1 MDKEKDKP
9 NVIHNDIHDNAGPI
23 FCGVVYQPTFVQ
35 PGANL
40 TQNIV
45 NKNDA
50 KDAAEETDPSDSP
63 ESNEEP
69 KEELTD
75 DKKKTIISSITSK
88 FDFKAERLGKD
99 HLGQRLTNERLG
111 LLFAKIFGVSSHPSK
126 EKMDVINVLW
136 NLLTA
141 RKKTN
146 GKRDAADEY
155 YWQTVLNIVGYF
167 KEKKLIDGSQ
177 LELAK
182 SIFPDANANVAKNI
196 DRSIHNG
203 YTFPDGTGDMIDW
216 YINELLEGKF

>member
-1 MDKEKDKP
+1 MDKEKDNP

-45 NKNDA
+45 NKNGA
-50 KDAAEETDPSDSP
+50 KDLADETDLSDGP
-63 ESNEEP
+63 ESSEQQT
-69 KEELTD
+69 EELTD
-75 DKKKTIISSITSK
+75 DKKRTIINSITSK
-88 FDFKAERLGKD
+88 FDFKAKRLGKD
-99 HLGQRLTNERLG
+99 HSGKRLTNERLG
-111 LLFAKIFGVSSHPSK
+111 ILFSKIFGVSSHPSK
-126 EKMDVINVLW
+126 ENMAVINVLW
-136 NLLTA
+136 NLLTD

-155 YWQTVLNIVGYF
+155 YWQTVLNIIGYF
-167 KEKKLIDGSQ
+167 KEKGLVDGSQ

>member
-1 MDKEKDKP
+1 MDKEKDKH
-9 NVIHNDIHDNAGPI
+9 NIIHNDIHDNAGPI
-23 FCGVVYQPTFVQ
+23 FCGVVYQPTLVQ

-45 NKNDA
+45 NKNGA
-50 KDAAEETDPSDSP
+50 KDVAEETDLSDGP
-63 ESNEEP
+63 ESSEQQA
-69 KEELTD
+69 EELTD
-75 DKKKTIISSITSK
+75 DKKKTIINSITSK

-99 HLGQRLTNERLG
+99 HSGKRLTNERLG
-111 LLFAKIFGVSSHPSK
+111 ILFSKIFGVSSHPSK
-126 EKMDVINVLW
+126 ENMAVINVLW
-136 NLLTA
+136 NLLTD

-155 YWQTVLNIVGYF
+155 YWQTVLNIIGYF
-167 KEKKLIDGSQ
+167 KEKGLVDGSQ

-203 YTFPDGTGDMIDW
+203 YTFPNGTGDLIDW

>member
-1 MDKEKDKP
+1 MDKEKDNP

-35 PGANL
+35 SGANL

-50 KDAAEETDPSDSP
+50 KDATEGTNLSDSP

-69 KEELTD
+69 KDELTD
-75 DKKKTIISSITSK
+75 DKKKAIISSITSK
-88 FDFKAERLGKD
+88 FDFKTERLGKD
-99 HLGQRLTNERLG
+99 HTGKRLTNERLG

-126 EKMDVINVLW
+126 ENMAVINILW

-146 GKRDAADEY
+146 GKRDASDEY
-155 YWQTVLNIVGYF
+155 YWQTVLNIIGYF
-167 KEKKLIDGSQ
+167 KEKKLVDGSQ

-203 YTFPDGTGDMIDW
+203 YTFPDDTGDMIDW

>member
-1 MDKEKDKP
+1 MDKDKNNP
-9 NVIHNDIHDNAGPI
+9 NIIHNDIHDNAGPI

-40 TQNIV
+40 TQNII

-50 KDAAEETDPSDSP
+50 KDAAEEADLSDTT
-63 ESNEEP
+63 ESNEEQ
-69 KEELTD
+69 KDELTD

-88 FDFKAERLGKD
+88 FDFKTERLGKD
-99 HLGQRLTNERLG
+99 HSGKRLTNERLG

-126 EKMDVINVLW
+126 ENMAVINILW
-136 NLLTA
+136 TLLTD

-155 YWQTVLNIVGYF
+155 YWQTVLNIIGYF
-167 KEKKLIDGSQ
+167 KEKKLVDGSQ
-177 LELAK
+177 FELAK
-182 SIFPDANANVAKNI
+182 SIFPDANENVAKNI
-196 DRSIHNG
+196 GRSIHNG

>member
-1 MDKEKDKP
+1 MDKEKD
-9 NVIHNDIHDNAGPI
+9 NNNIIHNDIHDNAGPI

-50 KDAAEETDPSDSP
+50 KDAAEETDLSDST
-63 ESNEEP
+63 ESNEKP
-69 KEELTD
+69 KDKLTD
-75 DKKKTIISSITSK
+75 DNKKAIISSITSR
-88 FDFKAERLGKD
+88 FDFKTEKLGKD
-99 HLGQRLTNERLG
+99 HTGKRLTNERLG
-111 LLFAKIFGVSSHPSK
+111 LLFAKIFGFSSHPSK
-126 EKMDVINVLW
+126 ENIAVINVLW
-136 NLLTA
+136 DLLTD

-146 GKRDAADEY
+146 GKRDATDEY
-155 YWQTVLNIVGYF
+155 YWQTVLNIIGYF
-167 KEKKLIDGSQ
+167 KEKKLVDGSQ

-203 YTFPDGTGDMIDW
+203 YTFPDGTGNMIDW

>member
-1 MDKEKDKP
+1 MEKEKDNP

-50 KDAAEETDPSDSP
+50 KDSTKGKDLSNSP

-69 KEELTD
+69 KDELTD
-75 DKKKTIISSITSK
+75 DKKKAIISNITSK
-88 FDFKAERLGKD
+88 FDFKTERLGKD
-99 HLGQRLTNERLG
+99 HSGKRLTNERLG
-111 LLFAKIFGVSSHPSK
+111 LLFSKIFGVSSHPSK
-126 EKMDVINVLW
+126 ENMAIINILW
-136 NLLTA
+136 NLLTN

-146 GKRDAADEY
+146 GKRDAGDEY
-155 YWQTVLNIVGYF
+155 YWQTVLNIIGYF

-182 SIFPDANANVAKNI
+182 SIFPDADANIAKNI

-203 YTFPDGTGDMIDW
+203 NTFPNGTGTMIDW

>member
-45 NKNDA
+45 NKNDV
-50 KDAAEETDPSDSP
+50 KDTAEEADLPDSP
-63 ESNEEP
+63 GSNEEQ
-69 KEELTD
+69 KDELTD

-88 FDFKAERLGKD
+88 FDFKTERLGKD
-99 HLGQRLTNERLG
+99 NSGKRLTNERLG
-111 LLFAKIFGVSSHPSK
+111 LLFAKIFGISSHPSK
-126 EKMDVINVLW
+126 ENMAVINVLW
-136 NLLTA
+136 TLLTD

-146 GKRDAADEY
+146 GKRDATDDY
-155 YWQTVLNIVGYF
+155 YWQTVLNIIGYF
-167 KEKKLIDGSQ
+167 KEKKLVDGSQ

-182 SIFPDANANVAKNI
+182 SIFPDANENVAKNI
-196 DRSIHNG
+196 ERSIFNG
-203 YTFPDGTGDMIDW
+203 NTFPNGTGDMINW

>member
-1 MDKEKDKP
+1 MDKAKD
-9 NVIHNDIHDNAGPI
+9 NNNIVHNDIHDNAGPI

-45 NKNDA
+45 NQNDA
-50 KDAAEETDPSDSP
+50 KDVEEETRLSGAP
-63 ESNEEP
+63 ESNEQP
-69 KEELTD
+69 KDVLTD
-75 DKKKTIISSITSK
+75 DKKKAIISSIISR
-88 FDFKAERLGKD
+88 FDFQTERLGRD
-99 HLGQRLTNERLG
+99 NLGKRLTNERLG
-111 LLFAKIFGVSSHPSK
+111 LLFSKIFGVSSHPSK
-126 EKMDVINVLW
+126 EKMAVINVLW
-136 NLLTA
+136 ILLTD

-155 YWQTVLNIVGYF
+155 YWQTVLNIIGYF
-167 KEKKLIDGSQ
+167 KEKKLVDGPL
-177 LELAK
+177 LELAQ

-203 YTFPDGTGDMIDW
+203 YTFPDGTADMIDW